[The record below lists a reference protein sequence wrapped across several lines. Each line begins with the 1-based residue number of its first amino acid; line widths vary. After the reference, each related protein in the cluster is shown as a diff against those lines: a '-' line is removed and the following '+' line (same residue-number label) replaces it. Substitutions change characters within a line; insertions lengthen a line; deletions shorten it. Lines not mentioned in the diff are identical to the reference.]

1 MAESNEKVLRAQLA
15 NATRMMVMADLM
27 DYSGH
32 LSARVPGT
40 DRVLIQPRDSS
51 RAFLTPDE
59 ILVMDVSGKLLEGT
73 IPAPAEVVIHL
84 GIYRARKDVFAI
96 AHAHPPYSIMFT
108 MTEQPLTAMRHY
120 GYRFVNMPTHMD
132 TTHIKSDQQ
141 GAEIAQTLGNGRYMM
156 LRSHGSVVVGDT
168 IPQIFLDS
176 LEMEENAKAAVQAA
190 ALGKLKPITTEEAKI
205 LGPSFDANTYRT
217 NKIWGHYMEKAK
229 LAGIP
234 LF

>member
-1 MAESNEKVLRAQLA
+1 MAESDEKALREQLA

-51 RAFLTPDE
+51 RAFLRPEE
-59 ILVMDVSGKLLEGT
+59 ILVVDVSGKLIEGE
-73 IPAPAEVVIHL
+73 IPPPAEVVIHL
-84 GIYRARKDVFAI
+84 GIYRAREDVFAI

-108 MTEQPLTAMRHY
+108 MAEQPLVAMRHY

-132 TTHIKSDQQ
+132 TTHIRTDQQ
-141 GAEIAQTLGNGRYMM
+141 GAEMAETLGKGRYMM

-176 LEMEENAKAAVQAA
+176 LEMEENAKSAVQAA

-217 NKIWGHYMEKAK
+217 KKIWGHYMEKAK
-229 LAGIP
+229 LAGIA
-234 LF
+234 LS